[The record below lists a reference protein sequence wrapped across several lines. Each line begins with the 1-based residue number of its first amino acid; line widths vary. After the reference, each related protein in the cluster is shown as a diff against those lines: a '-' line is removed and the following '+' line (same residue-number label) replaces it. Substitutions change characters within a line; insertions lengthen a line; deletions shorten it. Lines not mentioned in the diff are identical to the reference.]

1 MRFPWAILSMLTMI
15 ALVSGLFL
23 GIKSKRTT
31 ETEIIDFYANSFEKK
46 MREQGV
52 LVDKSACYAVVSN
65 RFWERMRIICDIDT
79 STFIE
84 FPVGAWGQL
93 LIEEPRIGLRKG
105 I

>member
-52 LVDKSACYAVVSN
+52 LIDKSACYAVVSN

-93 LIEEPRIGLRKG
+93 FIEEPRIGLRKG

>member
-1 MRFPWAILSMLTMI
+1 MR
-15 ALVSGLFL
+15 
-23 GIKSKRTT
+23 K
-31 ETEIIDFYANSFEKK
+31 TEIIDFYANSFEKK

-52 LVDKSACYAVVSN
+52 LIDKSACYAVVSN

-84 FPVGAWGQL
+84 FPVGAWGQF

-105 I
+105 ICCLLYTSPSPRDDGVSRMPSSA

>member
-31 ETEIIDFYANSFEKK
+31 ETEIIDIYANSFEKK

-52 LVDKSACYAVVSN
+52 LINKSA
-65 RFWERMRIICDIDT
+65 
-79 STFIE
+79 
-84 FPVGAWGQL
+84 
-93 LIEEPRIGLRKG
+93 
-105 I
+105 